1 MTIRNIFPL
10 NRLLLLQGTI
20 SAVAMSK
27 PMEGCD
33 DYGFARES
41 EPWEKSEGGIYL
53 LRELSAVAP
62 DRAAKFL
69 PVLVQ
74 LVHFQMN

>member
-1 MTIRNIFPL
+1 
-10 NRLLLLQGTI
+10 
-20 SAVAMSK
+20 
-27 PMEGCD
+27 MEACD

-74 LVHFQMN
+74 LVHSSTQS